1 MAIDRAEAAR
11 RGQGRSH
18 QARYFAPDTKAGA
31 QVRGSITGALQQLR
45 DDVQTQ
51 ALRSAVYAGAKLL
64 ADELE
69 RRVPVDD
76 GQLKGAVY
84 TWHDDKRSRDGRQ
97 LYVVGVNKK
106 QAPHW
111 FNVEYGHWRINVVY
125 RVGNRVIPTKQRLPT
140 PVWTPAHPY
149 LRPTAD
155 RMPDAVRAMQ
165 LRLIERIRE
174 LRAGQAAPEAAAP

>member
-1 MAIDRAEAAR
+1 MA
-11 RGQGRSH
+11 RS
-18 QARYFAPDTKAGA
+18 RTVRLFAPDTKSGA
-31 QVRGSITGALQQLR
+31 AMTGSMVGALQQLR

-111 FNVEYGHWRINVVY
+111 FVVEYGHWRVNVVY

-140 PVWTPAHPY
+140 PVWTPARPY

-155 RMPDAVRAMQ
+155 RMADAVRAMQ
-165 LRLIERIRE
+165 ARLAERLRE
-174 LRAGQAAPEAAAP
+174 LRSDPSAVATAEAVA